1 MNHAIFSPNKYFP
14 QCHASTLA
22 QYKDGKIYAAWFAGT
37 KEANPDTAIWMS
49 YLELDK
55 AVWAPPFVIAKVSDV
70 AHWNPVLFIAPNS
83 NMYLFFK
90 VGSLI
95 SNWITYYKVFDGT
108 SWTEPKQLVRNSMNR
123 GPVRSKPIVLSNGTW
138 IAPTSIEKTL
148 GTPSIF
154 KKQDVVWKAFVD
166 VSKDNGKTWKKSDV
180 IDFDRHIHGIGG
192 KFGGVIQGTM
202 WESGEGNAHM
212 LLRST
217 AGSIFRTD
225 TSNYGDSWSEAYPI
239 SLPNNNSG
247 IDVARLNKV
256 IFLVYNPVSGNWAAR
271 TPLSISV
278 SDDNGSTWSAP
289 VNIASG
295 EGSFSYPSIVVLQD
309 QSLGI
314 TYTWNRVSIVFVK
327 IKLS

>member
-1 MNHAIFSPNKYFP
+1 
-14 QCHASTLA
+14 
-22 QYKDGKIYAAWFAGT
+22 
-37 KEANPDTAIWMS
+37 
-49 YLELDK
+49 
-55 AVWAPPFVIAKVSDV
+55 
-70 AHWNPVLFIAPNS
+70 
-83 NMYLFFK
+83 
-90 VGSLI
+90 
-95 SNWITYYKVFDGT
+95 
-108 SWTEPKQLVRNSMNR
+108 
-123 GPVRSKPIVLSNGTW
+123 
-138 IAPTSIEKTL
+138 
-148 GTPSIF
+148 
-154 KKQDVVWKAFVD
+154 
-166 VSKDNGKTWKKSDV
+166 
-180 IDFDRHIHGIGG
+180 
-192 KFGGVIQGTM
+192 M

-278 SDDNGSTWSAP
+278 SDDNGLTWSKA